1 MKLTPIKD
9 EDNLFRDTSSNAIL
23 FKNDNSNGTERRN
36 EVFRNAIQD
45 INNLKEEVSEIK
57 QSLNKIVE
65 LLTKGNS

>member
-9 EDNLFRDTSSNAIL
+9 EDNLFRDASSNAIL

-36 EVFRNAIQD
+36 EVFRNSIQD

>member
-45 INNLKEEVSEIK
+45 INNLKEEISDIKSSLSKILEIVSKE
-57 QSLNKIVE
+57 
-65 LLTKGNS
+65 NS